1 MSKKIWNVAVVG
13 PGWVAGAYLEVFRK
27 RDDVR
32 VTHVVDTTLEGA
44 RRFAEAN
51 QLDAAV
57 CDKLD
62 PVLADKSV
70 DIVGVYTPHHLHA
83 PLGIAAARAGKHLI
97 VEKPICLSIEE
108 LRALRSAV
116 RSTGVKSI
124 TGFVLRWNPL
134 LEMIR
139 QNVERGTL
147 GEIIFAEVDYL
158 HSIVGK
164 PYTKPWHCARETAG
178 TSMLVGGCH
187 AVDAIRFLVGKPVI
201 EVSGVQ
207 TTRTKELE
215 YPSTEIAL
223 LKFADGSV
231 GKVTVCLECVMPYVF
246 NVEVFGTK
254 GTFRNNQFAGDL
266 FKGQTAFATIPALT
280 PDSSDVNHH
289 PFSGEV
295 DHFIRCLH
303 EDRRPLPDIEDAA
316 ETIEICLATE
326 MSAQQGRPIRLPM
339 SE

>member
-1 MSKKIWNVAVVG
+1 MSKKVWNVAMVG

-32 VTHVVDTTLEGA
+32 VSHVVDATKAGGQA
-44 RRFAEAN
+44 FVEAHN
-51 QLDAAV
+51 LDAAV
-57 CDKLD
+57 RDRLD
-62 PVLADKSV
+62 PVLADKTV

-83 PLGIAAARAGKHLI
+83 PLAIAAAKAGKHLI
-97 VEKPICLSIEE
+97 VEKPLCLNLED
-108 LRALRSAV
+108 LRAMRAAAK
-116 RSTGVKSI
+116 STGIKSI

-134 LEMIR
+134 LEIIR
-139 QNVERGTL
+139 RHIVDGHI
-147 GEIIFAEVDYL
+147 GDIIFAEVDYL

-164 PYTKPWHCARETAG
+164 PYTKAWHLSRATGG
-178 TSMLVGGCH
+178 TSMLMGGCH
-187 AVDAIRFLVGKPVI
+187 AVDAIRFLVGKPVV

-223 LKFADGSV
+223 LKFADGSA
-231 GKVTVCLECVMPYVF
+231 GKVSVCLECVMPYVF
-246 NVEVFGTK
+246 NVEVFGTR
-254 GTFRNNQFAGDL
+254 GSFRNNQFAGDL
-266 FKGQTAFATIPALT
+266 FKGQTGFASFPTIM

-289 PFSGEV
+289 PFAGEV
-295 DHFIRCLH
+295 DHFLRCLH

-326 MSAQQGRPIRLPM
+326 MSAQQHRPIKLPL
-339 SE
+339 

>member
-1 MSKKIWNVAVVG
+1 MSKKVWNVAVVG
-13 PGWVAGAYLEVFRK
+13 PGWVAGAYMDVFRK

-32 VTHVVDTTLEGA
+32 VTHVVGRTTDSA
-44 RRFAEAN
+44 RRFLEHHH
-51 QLDAAV
+51 LDAAV
-57 CDKLD
+57 HDRLED
-62 PVLADKSV
+62 ALADKSL
-70 DIVGVYTPHHLHA
+70 DIVGVFTPHHLHT
-83 PLGIAAARAGKHLI
+83 PLTVAAARAGKHLI
-97 VEKPICLSIEE
+97 VEKPLCLSLEE
-108 LRALRSAV
+108 LRAMRAAVKSA
-116 RSTGVKSI
+116 GVKSI

-139 QNVERGTL
+139 RNVVDGTL
-147 GEIIFAEVDYL
+147 GDIIFAEVDYL

-164 PYTKPWHCARETAG
+164 VYTKRWHQTRQTAG

-201 EVSGVQ
+201 EVSGVS

-246 NVEVFGTK
+246 NVEVFGTR
-254 GTFRNNQFAGDL
+254 GTFRNDQFAGDL
-266 FKGQTAFATIPALT
+266 FGGQTGFATIPT
-280 PDSSDVNHH
+280 IRPESSDVHHH
-289 PFSGEV
+289 PFAGEI

-303 EDRRPLPDIEDAA
+303 DDCRPLPDIEDAA

-326 MSAQQGRPIRLPM
+326 MSAQQGRPIKLPL
-339 SE
+339 